1 MQVNANAQ
9 VGVDVLKKA
18 IDVNKTQV
26 NNLLNMEQTAQSKL
40 QTQNQKNKVHPFVKS
55 KISNFLF
62 PIYTTFLI
70 SVL

>member
-26 NNLLNMEQTAQSKL
+26 NNLLNMEQTAQSKM
-40 QTQNQKNKVHPFVKS
+40 QVQNQKNDTVPKSNTVGSLFDRKV
-55 KISNFLF
+55 
-62 PIYTTFLI
+62 
-70 SVL
+70 

>member
-26 NNLLNMEQTAQSKL
+26 SDLLKMEQTAQSKM
-40 QTQNQKNKVHPFVKS
+40 QVQNQKNDTVPKS
-55 KISNFLF
+55 NTVGSLF
-62 PIYTTFLI
+62 DRKA
-70 SVL
+70 

>member
-26 NNLLNMEQTAQSKL
+26 NNLLNIEQTAQSKL
-40 QTQNQKNKVHPFVKS
+40 QTQNQKNDTVPKS
-55 KISNFLF
+55 NTVGSLF
-62 PIYTTFLI
+62 DRKA
-70 SVL
+70 